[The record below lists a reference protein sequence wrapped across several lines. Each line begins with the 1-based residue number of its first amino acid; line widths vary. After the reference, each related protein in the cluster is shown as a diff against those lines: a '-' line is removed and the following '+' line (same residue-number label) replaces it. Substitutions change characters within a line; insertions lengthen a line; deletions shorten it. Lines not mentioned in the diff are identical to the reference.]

1 MYSTAISNVDLVV
14 RQSIDMLWLASDR
27 VRMWSKNDIRKICY
41 FLLLCF
47 VIWGLSYANR
57 SVSLIVLAFSANI
70 ANFTMALSAVLTI
83 IGNPKFLPEE
93 FGGSFFR
100 ELCLLPISSSSGSSS
115 RSSSG

>member
-1 MYSTAISNVDLVV
+1 
-14 RQSIDMLWLASDR
+14 
-27 VRMWSKNDIRKICY
+27 MWSKNDIRKICY

-47 VIWGLSYANR
+47 VIWGLSYVNR
-57 SVSLIVLAFSANI
+57 SVPLIVLAVSANI

-100 ELCLLPISSSSGSSS
+100 ELVLIANLTFFGFFFSVFVGVKILGF
-115 RSSSG
+115 